1 MVYAA
6 GSQSLAALEMLVHID
21 SPTDLVALKFVAV
34 PVEIDNRLI
43 EGITRLPK
51 DWAVYPAPP
60 ATAQL
65 GDDWIASGR
74 SCVLKAPSAV
84 IRSEWNFLINP
95 AHPNFPKLRIGRP
108 VSFRFDARLA

>member
-6 GSQSLAALEMLVHID
+6 GSQSLLALEMLVHID

-34 PVEIDNRLI
+34 PVEIDDRLI
-43 EGITRLPK
+43 ERFARLPR
-51 DWAVYPAPP
+51 DSAVYPAPP
-60 ATAQL
+60 ATARL

-74 SCVLKAPSAV
+74 SCVLKVPGAV

-95 AHPNFPKLRIGRP
+95 AHPDISKLHIGRP
-108 VSFRFDARLA
+108 AAFRFDARLA